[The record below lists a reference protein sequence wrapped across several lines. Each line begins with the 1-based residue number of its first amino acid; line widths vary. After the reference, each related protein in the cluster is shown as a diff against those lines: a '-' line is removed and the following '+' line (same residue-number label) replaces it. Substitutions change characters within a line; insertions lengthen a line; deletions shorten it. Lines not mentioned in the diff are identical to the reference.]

1 MTVVLVH
8 GCGTDRRFWDTLR
21 PHLEGIEILSP
32 SLPGR
37 DGNTGAAPTSAAA
50 AARWLREWM
59 RARDVIDAT
68 VVGHSYGGAIAIELA
83 LHELDADPPQL
94 AGLVLVSTGARLR
107 VAPPIL
113 EGTRAAVQ
121 TGMPLDLAQYAYLP
135 GTDRE
140 LVAHVEALARR
151 TPVEA
156 TAADWNATDGF
167 DRMHDVAAIRL
178 PTLVVCG
185 TDDVLTPPKYGE
197 YLARMIPG
205 AQLERVAGA
214 GHMLPI
220 EHAAAL
226 APLVR
231 RFVDA
236 RAVVTGTSA

>member
-1 MTVVLVH
+1 
-8 GCGTDRRFWDTLR
+8 
-21 PHLEGIEILSP
+21 
-32 SLPGR
+32 
-37 DGNTGAAPTSAAA
+37 
-50 AARWLREWM
+50 M